1 MFFVW
6 PFIQIGINAIGS
18 VVINSGYIG
27 TFVYGFIERA
37 LIPFGWHHVFYLPF
51 WQTAVGGSM
60 MVDGQMVQGAQNIFF
75 AQLASG
81 KDSAF
86 VNEELLKQSGA
97 AGVIVKG
104 KGVQVIYGP
113 TVPNIKANLEEFLET
128 SEAETITLDM
138 FEIGSDEAASDE
150 TLPKEKSPEKQG
162 TTEFFSSPI
171 DGRIAGIEET
181 PDDAFSQKMLGDG
194 VVIFPTGCEVHAPCD
209 GSIEVLFPTGHA
221 IEIKSADGTELL
233 IHVGIDTVNLDGKG
247 FTPHVNQ
254 GDTVK
259 RGDLLLTL
267 DIPFI
272 EANAPSAAV
281 PMIFTALSADKTIK
295 ILAKDSVT
303 TDMDVVEI
311 DG

>member
-1 MFFVW
+1 MKDKIFGVLQRVGRAFMLPIALLPVAGLLLGIIVGLGAAALTNRFYNIKMPPVISFFGATRFVPIITALVYVLVGALMFFVW
-6 PFIQIGINAIGS
+6 PFIQIGINAIGN

-37 LIPFGWHHVFYLPF
+37 LIPFGLHHVFYLPF

-60 MVDGQMVQGAQNIFF
+60 MVDGQM
-75 AQLASG
+75 
-81 KDSAF
+81 
-86 VNEELLKQSGA
+86 
-97 AGVIVKG
+97 
-104 KGVQVIYGP
+104 VQVIYGP

-162 TTEFFSSPI
+162 TTQFFSSPI
-171 DGRIAGIEET
+171 DGCIAGIEET

-194 VVIFPTGCEVHAPCD
+194 VVIFPTG
-209 GSIEVLFPTGHA
+209 HA
-221 IEIKSADGTELL
+221 IGIKSADGTELL

-254 GDTVK
+254 GDTVY
-259 RGDLLLTL
+259 RGQCT
-267 DIPFI
+267 FRS
-272 EANAPSAAV
+272 SAYD
-281 PMIFTALSADKTIK
+281 FHSAF
-295 ILAKDSVT
+295 
-303 TDMDVVEI
+303 
-311 DG
+311 GG

>member
-1 MFFVW
+1 
-6 PFIQIGINAIGS
+6 
-18 VVINSGYIG
+18 
-27 TFVYGFIERA
+27 
-37 LIPFGWHHVFYLPF
+37 
-51 WQTAVGGSM
+51 
-60 MVDGQMVQGAQNIFF
+60 MV
-75 AQLASG
+75 L
-81 KDSAF
+81 
-86 VNEELLKQSGA
+86 
-97 AGVIVKG
+97 
-104 KGVQVIYGP
+104 
-113 TVPNIKANLEEFLET
+113 
-128 SEAETITLDM
+128 
-138 FEIGSDEAASDE
+138 
-150 TLPKEKSPEKQG
+150 
-162 TTEFFSSPI
+162 
-171 DGRIAGIEET
+171 
-181 PDDAFSQKMLGDG
+181 
-194 VVIFPTGCEVHAPCD
+194 
-209 GSIEVLFPTGHA
+209 
-221 IEIKSADGTELL
+221 ELL